1 MATTNNLSP
10 SSTSFN
16 GNTIPSIPSR
26 VEGEPLN
33 LVPQSG
39 ELSFIL
45 SHVRS
50 LLSKVQELETVLRS
64 SFINMAFITE
74 TWLSEN
80 IHDSADA
87 FDGYSLVRRDRVN
100 KLGGGVCAY
109 TKSSIPFKVL
119 QHLQDEYFESLW
131 LYLRPY
137 KLPRGFSCLIVC
149 VIYHPPASDNNA
161 LIDHITSKLDLALI
175 KHPNAGIFLVGDFNR
190 CPVSALLRHFGL
202 KQIVKQPTRKKV
214 ILDLILTN
222 MSDCCNP
229 TSVISPIGLSDHNS
243 VICTFNR
250 SLIKNVTNK
259 VKIRRN
265 IHVNKTAFGKWLAEY
280 NWSTLYRTVTCED
293 KLDIFMKVINTGL
306 DCFFPCKSIKLH
318 ANDKP

>member
-1 MATTNNLSP
+1 MAIYFKNRRQPVNFF

-39 ELSFIL
+39 ELLFIL
-45 SHVRS
+45 SNVRS
-50 LLSKVQELETVLRS
+50 LLSKVEELETVLRS

-80 IHDSADA
+80 VHDSAVA

-109 TKSSIPFKVL
+109 IKSSIPFKVL
-119 QHLQDEYFESLW
+119 QDLQDEYFESLW

-161 LIDHITSKLDLALI
+161 LIDHITSKLDSALI

-214 ILDLILTN
+214 TLDLILTN

-229 TSVISPIGLSDHNS
+229 TSVISPIGQSDHNS
-243 VICTFNR
+243 VIWYF
-250 SLIKNVTNK
+250 
-259 VKIRRN
+259 
-265 IHVNKTAFGKWLAEY
+265 
-280 NWSTLYRTVTCED
+280 
-293 KLDIFMKVINTGL
+293 
-306 DCFFPCKSIKLH
+306 
-318 ANDKP
+318 